1 MTVFS
6 DMGFHDFLA
15 SIGHPRLREIAE
27 HWGRARA
34 GRLMPAW
41 GDLDATALRR
51 NLTIVWAWKYDRAS
65 DRFTGR
71 LAGEEINDSFGKSL
85 RGADMAEFFKDFDYP
100 NIFARHR
107 RVVTEPC
114 CAHGMG
120 QVFAHARRVGLG
132 ERIIMPLAEDGVHG
146 DGIFGAT
153 LYDSRPREWEEGA
166 GPVVGETVTFYPL
179 P

>member
-1 MTVFS
+1 MSFR
-6 DMGFHDFLA
+6 DFLA

-27 HWGRARA
+27 HWDRAR
-34 GRLMPAW
+34 GGKLMPAW
-41 GDLDATALRR
+41 GDLDATELRR
-51 NLTIVWAWKYDRAS
+51 NLAIVWAWKYDRAS

-71 LAGEEINDSFGKSL
+71 LAGEEINDAFGKSL
-85 RGADMAEFFKDFDYP
+85 RGADMAEFFKEFDYP
-100 NIFARHR
+100 GIFARHR

-114 CAHGMG
+114 CAHGTG
-120 QVFAHARRVGLG
+120 RVFAHARRVGLG

-153 LYDSRPREWEEGA
+153 LYDPRPREWEEGA
-166 GPVVGETVTFYPL
+166 VPVVGETVTFYPL

>member
-1 MTVFS
+1 MS
-6 DMGFHDFLA
+6 FHDFLA
-15 SIGHPRLREIAE
+15 RIGHARLRDVAG
-27 HWGRARA
+27 HWDRARRGKLLPGWA
-34 GRLMPAW
+34 
-41 GDLDATALRR
+41 DLDATVLRE

-71 LAGEEINDSFGKSL
+71 LAGEEINDAFGKSL

-100 NIFARHR
+100 NIFARHK
-107 RVVTEPC
+107 RVVTEPA
-114 CAHGMG
+114 CAHGLG
-120 QVFAHARRVGLG
+120 QVFAHAQRVGLG

-153 LYDSRPREWEEGA
+153 LYDPHPHQWEAGA
-166 GPVVGETVTFYPL
+166 HPVAGESVTFYPL

>member
-1 MTVFS
+1 MSFR
-6 DMGFHDFLA
+6 DFLTC
-15 SIGHPRLREIAE
+15 IGHPRLRHIAE
-27 HWGRARA
+27 HWDRAR
-34 GRLMPAW
+34 GRKLMPAW
-41 GDLDATALRR
+41 VDLDATELRQ
-51 NLTIVWAWKYDRAS
+51 NLTIVWAWKYDRTV

-71 LAGEEINDSFGKSL
+71 LAGEEINDAFGKSL
-85 RGADMAEFFKDFDYP
+85 RGADMAEFFKEFDYP

-132 ERIIMPLAEDGVHG
+132 ERIIMPLADTGALG

-153 LYDSRPREWEEGA
+153 LYDPRPHEWEEGA
-166 GPVVGETVTFYPL
+166 EPVTGETVTFYPL